1 MQSQYDME
9 LACVTQQLTQEEF
22 ERGYFVREKSVGAL
36 RDDRFFTAL
45 FAVLG
50 LLFLAV
56 KIPEL
61 AQFHWESAIVGLVE
75 LLLCLACVVYQQLV
89 LPQQVLSEASLRYRT
104 NRTLQCR
111 ETIRITRDGYAIE
124 TPYEQISGYW
134 SETAHCVE
142 SPSWFVFAGSLGR
155 GTILL
160 PKANLTPEE
169 TQRISEKMQEV
180 FGSRFRRAGRD

>member
-75 LLLCLACVVYQQLV
+75 LLL
-89 LPQQVLSEASLRYRT
+89 
-104 NRTLQCR
+104 
-111 ETIRITRDGYAIE
+111 
-124 TPYEQISGYW
+124 
-134 SETAHCVE
+134 
-142 SPSWFVFAGSLGR
+142 
-155 GTILL
+155 
-160 PKANLTPEE
+160 
-169 TQRISEKMQEV
+169 
-180 FGSRFRRAGRD
+180 

>member
-22 ERGYFVREKSVGAL
+22 ERGWLVREKSVGSL
-36 RDDRFFTAL
+36 RDDRFFTIL

-50 LLFLAV
+50 VLFLAV

-75 LLLCLACVVYQQLV
+75 LLLCLACVAYQQIV
-89 LPQQVLSEASLRYRT
+89 LPQQVLTEASLRYRT

-111 ETIRITRDGYAIE
+111 ETIRITRDGYDIE
-124 TPYEQISGYW
+124 TPYEHIAGCW
-134 SETAHCVE
+134 SQTAHCIE
-142 SPSWFVFAGSLGR
+142 SPLWFVFVGALGR
-155 GTILL
+155 GTILV
-160 PKANLTPEE
+160 PKSNLTAAEAA
-169 TQRISEKMQEV
+169 RISEKMREV
-180 FGSRFRRAGRD
+180 FGSRFRSARR

>member
-1 MQSQYDME
+1 M
-9 LACVTQQLTQEEF
+9 
-22 ERGYFVREKSVGAL
+22 
-36 RDDRFFTAL
+36 
-45 FAVLG
+45 
-50 LLFLAV
+50 
-56 KIPEL
+56 
-61 AQFHWESAIVGLVE
+61 GLVE

-111 ETIRITRDGYAIE
+111 ETIRITRDGYEIE

-134 SETAHCVE
+134 SETAHCGE